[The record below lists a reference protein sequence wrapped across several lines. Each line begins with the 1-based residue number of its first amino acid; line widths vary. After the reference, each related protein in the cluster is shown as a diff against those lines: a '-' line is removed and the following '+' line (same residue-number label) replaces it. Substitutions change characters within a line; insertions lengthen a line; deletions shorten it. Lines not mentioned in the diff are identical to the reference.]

1 MSLRRQGRIKIDP
14 SNPPPGG
21 FCCLFTIKVD
31 LGKPYRLRFIATQ
44 GLHSKT
50 IDSGWVQEYI
60 LDFRGDFSTW
70 LPYVEDKSVKVSQS
84 SR

>member
-1 MSLRRQGRIKIDP
+1 MTQVTP
-14 SNPPPGG
+14 PPPGV
-21 FCCLFTIKVD
+21 CLLFTIKVD
-31 LGKPYRLRFIATQ
+31 LGIPYRLRFIATQ

-50 IDSGWVQEYI
+50 NESGWVQEYI